1 MGVYLLLSALD
12 FPFCFLAV
20 RLLGTDRI
28 GQAEKAVID
37 MFWRLVEVP
46 FPNARMGR
54 EQAKEVIDEAV
65 SDPATREGKGWGV
78 EAAQERNR
86 GEEASML
93 LLYMRKSLH
102 KVTDMG
108 ARSYNSTSTGI
119 RDPQV
124 FHLHPGA
131 ADRCRDPKGGQNA
144 QGLGLEHWKEKTKDA
159 VRRTGP
165 PQAVT
170 YLYKSILRLGACI
183 EGLGKGWLHNCSLIQ
198 QPGIR
203 SMSLEFAMP
212 SWHLDRHLRKDA
224 DSSPNEPRQACTRLL
239 LPPNHPFWQPFSLW
253 YC

>member
-86 GEEASML
+86 GEEANLTTQL
-93 LLYMRKSLH
+93 LLAYAIHKSFIF
-102 KVTDMG
+102 
-108 ARSYNSTSTGI
+108 I
-119 RDPQV
+119 RVP
-124 FHLHPGA
+124 LTA
-131 ADRCRDPKGGQNA
+131 
-144 QGLGLEHWKEKTKDA
+144 
-159 VRRTGP
+159 
-165 PQAVT
+165 AVT
-170 YLYKSILRLGACI
+170 PKVVKTLRGWGWNI
-183 EGLGKGWLHNCSLIQ
+183 GKRR
-198 QPGIR
+198 PKT
-203 SMSLEFAMP
+203 P
-212 SWHLDRHLRKDA
+212 
-224 DSSPNEPRQACTRLL
+224 
-239 LPPNHPFWQPFSLW
+239 
-253 YC
+253 